1 MFHNKTLKMLRVIIF
16 AGSFKAS
23 RCTVGWLE
31 ALPEKCTD
39 QNQPPADA
47 GANCDARKENGSKR
61 GIK

>member
-1 MFHNKTLKMLRVIIF
+1 MLRVIIF